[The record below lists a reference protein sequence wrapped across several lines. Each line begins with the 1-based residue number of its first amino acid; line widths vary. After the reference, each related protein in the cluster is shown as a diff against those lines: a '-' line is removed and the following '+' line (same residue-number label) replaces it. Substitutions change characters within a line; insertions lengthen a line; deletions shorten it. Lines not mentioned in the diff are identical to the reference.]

1 MSVIVFVVVAVIVAV
16 AARLVDMVVIMA
28 VVMAMAARWM
38 YMIVLVVM
46 LMAVVVVVVLVK
58 RFTSEC
64 GTSRLRHVG
73 VHTLAVPACEIL
85 RCMFEKASMQKGIDV
100 FPHGFDTSGE
110 SYNKSV
116 ANRSRDGT

>member
-1 MSVIVFVVVAVIVAV
+1 MSVIVAVIV
-16 AARLVDMVVIMA
+16 AARLVDMVVLVIMT

-116 ANRSRDGT
+116 ANRSCDGT